1 MFINYTQQAPE
12 YDPFAWKVEVDD
24 MDKTMKQLV
33 ASNFQDT
40 FTMTKRVGE
49 IETKMNNINFRAQ
62 GIGGMIGIAAG
73 AMGGPMGSIF
83 GFGVGRAI
91 GGFVG
96 NALGKK
102 YYGEEQAMV
111 NEHLFIARMRD
122 TQLKNQIGDLN
133 GYSALLDTFISN
145 KVADEKKLIQDMMV
159 L

>member
-1 MFINYTQQAPE
+1 MYLNYTSFAPE
-12 YDPFAWKVEVDD
+12 ADPFEWKVATDD
-24 MDKTMKQLV
+24 MDKNLKQLL

-40 FTMTKRVGE
+40 FFMTKRVGE
-49 IETKMNNINFRAQ
+49 LETKMNNLKFRAQ

-73 AMGGPMGSIF
+73 AMGGPLGSVL
-83 GFGVGRAI
+83 GFGIGRSI

-96 NALGKK
+96 NGLAKK

-111 NEHLFIARMRD
+111 NEHLFLARMRD

-133 GYSALLDTFISN
+133 GFSSLMDTLMSN
-145 KVADEKKLIQDMMV
+145 HVNDEKKVIQDMMV

>member
-33 ASNFQDT
+33 ASNFQDM
-40 FTMTKRVGE
+40 FHMTKRVGE
-49 IETKMNNINFRAQ
+49 IETKMNNLKFRAE
-62 GIGGMIGIAAG
+62 GVGGMLGIAAG
-73 AMGGPMGSIF
+73 AMGGPLGSII

-96 NALGKK
+96 NGLGKK
-102 YYGEEQAMV
+102 FYGEEQAMI
-111 NEHLFIARMRD
+111 NENLFLARMRD

-133 GYSALLDTFISN
+133 GFSGLMDTFMSN
-145 KVADEKKLIQDMMV
+145 KVNDEKKVIQDMMV